1 MIFIS
6 MFHLSKLY
14 MYSMSLLM
22 FCNIPVN
29 SFCILTVLCPRRSH
43 KDHKYLVKDITVI
56 FNSINDSFP
65 KRLPLFLEKTQ
76 KTPNYFRMSFFSIV

>member
-29 SFCILTVLCPRRSH
+29 SFCILTVLCPRCSH
-43 KDHKYLVKDITVI
+43 KDHKYLVKDITII

-76 KTPNYFRMSFFSIV
+76 KTPNYFKMSFFSIV